1 MRFCR
6 CTGWGRLAASMSIL
20 LALSACYEEEEQ
32 TLPSAE
38 APQGPAA
45 KAVPWLEIGDGR
57 APGAFL
63 AAETGLPADRLAP
76 LLDDLSARYWE
87 SPRMIANRV
96 LQLAQEYPDTPL
108 DRMMADLGAA
118 QDGVA
123 RDGRAQDGAAQSL
136 GPVVQQYRVL
146 RAQGASH
153 ADAVAAL
160 MGPEE

>member
-108 DRMMADLGAA
+108 DRMMADLGP
-118 QDGVA
+118 
-123 RDGRAQDGAAQSL
+123 AQDGAAQSL

>member
-1 MRFCR
+1 
-6 CTGWGRLAASMSIL
+6 MSIL

-108 DRMMADLGAA
+108 DRMMADLGPA
-118 QDGVA
+118 Q
-123 RDGRAQDGAAQSL
+123 DGRAQDGAAQSL